1 MRYQRS
7 IRTIYNDDLFSYLEY
22 EGLTQFLT
30 HRYYNGQRN
39 ETTHYN
45 AKPLTI
51 TRGIPS
57 EDNYVDIEMIID
69 IPREQ
74 RITYAPGVWEV
85 LKFAWIQYYSFFAL
99 LYVFLYH
106 FFYGFIIKNKVFDSM
121 EISEV
126 NVNSLL

>member
-1 MRYQRS
+1 
-7 IRTIYNDDLFSYLEY
+7 LFSYLEY
-22 EGLTQFLT
+22 EGLDQFLT
-30 HRYYNGQRN
+30 NRYYNGQRN

-45 AKPLTI
+45 SKPISI

-57 EDNYVDIEMIID
+57 DDTYVDIEMVID

-106 FFYGFIIKNKVFDSM
+106 FFYGFVIKNKVFYSM